1 MLDARAA
8 LATGAFAFSPLPP
21 NRPSRSNRSTDGSAG
36 AARSLI
42 RAIRRELDRAAEE
55 PATNWLPRLERYPY

>member
-21 NRPSRSNRSTDGSAG
+21 NRPSRSNRSTDGSAST
-36 AARSLI
+36 ARNLI
-42 RAIRRELDRAAEE
+42 RTIRSELARAAEE
-55 PATNWLPRLERYPY
+55 PANSWLPRIQRYPY

>member
-21 NRPSRSNRSTDGSAG
+21 NRPSRSNRRTDGARGG
-36 AARSLI
+36 AFRLI
-42 RAIRRELDRAAEE
+42 RAFHREVAHAAQE
-55 PATNWLPRLERYPY
+55 PSTSWLPRLERYPY

>member
-21 NRPSRSNRSTDGSAG
+21 NRPSRSNRRTDGARG
-36 AARSLI
+36 ASRLI
-42 RAIRRELDRAAEE
+42 RAFRRELAHAGTE
-55 PATNWLPRLERYPY
+55 PATSWLPRLEHYPY

>member
-21 NRPSRSNRSTDGSAG
+21 NRPSRSNRSTDGSTG
-36 AARSLI
+36 AARKLI
-42 RAIRRELDRAAEE
+42 RTIRRELARGAEE
-55 PATNWLPRLERYPY
+55 PTMSWLPRLERYPY

>member
-21 NRPSRSNRSTDGSAG
+21 NRPSRSNRRTDG
-36 AARSLI
+36 ARGVVRLI
-42 RAIRRELDRAAEE
+42 RAFRREVARGAQE
-55 PATNWLPRLERYPY
+55 PSWLPRLEHYPY

>member
-21 NRPSRSNRSTDGSAG
+21 NRPSRSNRRTAG
-36 AARSLI
+36 ARAAVRLI
-42 RAIRRELDRAAEE
+42 RAFRREVAHAAQD
-55 PATNWLPRLERYPY
+55 PTWAPRLERYPY